1 MTQNMSQSKY
11 PILTSEFSINSVLV
25 KNRFVFQPH
34 FTSFGQE
41 NGAPSDVHH
50 AYYEERAA
58 GGTGL
63 IIFESQAV
71 HPTGRISRYAV
82 NAWEAENIAAYKAIV
97 DSVHFHGTKIF
108 SQLTH
113 SGPDTLM
120 PRPSLM
126 WGPSQLAESP
136 TSYPVKAMEKEDIN
150 ELIKYFAQSA
160 KIMVEAGFDG
170 IEVKIAHDGLLR
182 AYASPFLNQRTDA
195 YGVDLIGRM
204 RLSVEVLEA
213 IRKVIPPDMP
223 LGIRLC
229 IDEFTVWGYDTSYG
243 LEMARHLEAT
253 GLVSYFNSDAGTS
266 TNYWMQIPPTVFD
279 EGSFR
284 HITAKL
290 KAAVTVPVIS
300 FGRIKHPEMAERVLA
315 SNEADLIGM
324 ARQMIADPATARK
337 VMEDR
342 ENDIRYCIAG
352 NDSCIFQ
359 VAHEQQL
366 RCDHNPSA
374 GRELTLSERLI
385 TKSENPKNVVVV
397 GGGPAGLKSAEILAR
412 RGHNVTVF
420 EKAHEVGGQILIA
433 QLQPFHVEIYDVID
447 YLARSLRTLGVEINL
462 GVEITEDLLDEIE
475 ADVVVVATGS
485 QPISYQKGSSTLSVP
500 GSYQE
505 VVSTIDP
512 SLIANVDEI
521 LSGTKQPGRRT
532 LVIDGTGLWEGA
544 GTAEFLANAGAEVF
558 VITQSSAVGYSLEGA
573 NRKLFQD
580 RAKEKKIHL
589 LPNSRLI
596 SSVGSSFTIENLL
609 SGETEVL
616 TNIDQLV
623 TALGR
628 NSSDELYK
636 AWKSQKS
643 DKEVYRIGDA
653 VAPRMLRDVIRE
665 AYEFA
670 FYF

>member
-1 MTQNMSQSKY
+1 MTQTMSQAKY
-11 PILTSEFSINSVLV
+11 PILTSEFSINSVTV

-41 NGAPSDVHH
+41 DGAPSEVHR

-58 GGTGL
+58 GGAGL

-82 NAWEAENIAAYKAIV
+82 NAWQTENISAYKSIV

-136 TSYPVKAMEKEDIN
+136 TTYPVKAMEKEDIE
-150 ELIKYFAQSA
+150 ELIQYFAQSA
-160 KIMVEAGFDG
+160 KNMVEAGFDG
-170 IEVKIAHDGLLR
+170 IEVKIAHDGVLR
-182 AYASPFLNQRTDA
+182 AFASPFLNQRSDA
-195 YGVDLIGRM
+195 YGGDLVGRL
-204 RLSVEVLEA
+204 RISVEILKA
-213 IRKVIPPDMP
+213 IRNVVPLDMP

-229 IDEFTVWGYDTSYG
+229 INEFTSWGYDTSYG

-266 TNYWMQIPPTVFD
+266 TNYWMQIPPTVYD

-284 HITAKL
+284 HLTAKL
-290 KAAVTVPVIS
+290 KAVVNVPVIS

-324 ARQMIADPATARK
+324 ARQMIADPATAQK
-337 VMEDR
+337 VIENR
-342 ENDIRYCIAG
+342 EHDIRYCIAG

-385 TKSENPKNVVVV
+385 TKSVNPKNVVVV

-412 RGHNVTVF
+412 RGNNVTVF
-420 EKAHEVGGQILIA
+420 EKANEVGGQILLA
-433 QLQPFHVEIYDVID
+433 QVQPFHVEIYDVID
-447 YLARSLRTLGVEINL
+447 YLVRSLRTLGVEINL
-462 GVEITEDLLDEIE
+462 GVEITEDLLEEIE
-475 ADVVVVATGS
+475 ADVIVVATGS
-485 QPISYQKGSSTLSVP
+485 QPISYLKGASTLSVP
-500 GSYQE
+500 GSHRE
-505 VVSTIDP
+505 VISSIDP

-521 LSGTKQPGRRT
+521 LSGTKLPGKRT

-544 GTAEFLANAGAEVF
+544 GTAEFLANAGTQVY
-558 VITQSSAVGYSLEGA
+558 VITQSTAVGNSLEGA
-573 NRKLFQD
+573 NRELFQI

-596 SSVGSSFTIENLL
+596 SAVGSSLTIENLL

-616 TNIDQLV
+616 TNIDQIV
-623 TALGR
+623 PALGR
-628 NSSDELYK
+628 NSSDMLYQV
-636 AWKSQKS
+636 WKSQNS

-653 VAPRMLRDVIRE
+653 VAPRMLRDVLRE

-670 FYF
+670 FFF